1 MLECVQI
8 FDLLIQFNL
17 WVANVYS
24 IITKLLDVLL
34 KSNCVL
40 NRNIKREKKNGDN
53 LSKIRPSTV
62 L

>member
-40 NRNIKREKKNGDN
+40 NRKYQKGKKEW
-53 LSKIRPSTV
+53 
-62 L
+62 